1 MKIPLWLKILISV
14 ICIAAIAAIMLRGDE
29 TPEYAAEGAEGAA
42 KEAVDGFEF
51 EPEEL
56 IYDGNGD
63 LDLLKGVSLPGFSRQ
78 ELKELTFV
86 SIETAG
92 ALSNKRVEYTAEK
105 DGVRYRSM
113 RNLHL
118 SGYTGPKITMPQHIP
133 DVTEELIDRFGMLL
147 KSEEDFKVDDGFGND
162 VSDHMEV
169 SAERSTIDSS
179 LVHYTISIENVFGDR
194 DRMVQDVVLS
204 GEIPVIVLTTPEV
217 RIGVREEFDPLDY
230 IARAEKADHSSG
242 MNEVIVVG
250 SINTAQA
257 GEYTLTY
264 RLDGESVILRV
275 IVE

>member
-29 TPEYAAEGAEGAA
+29 TPEYTVAGADGAAE
-42 KEAVDGFEF
+42 EAVDGFEF
-51 EPEEL
+51 DPEEL
-56 IYDGNGD
+56 TFD
-63 LDLLKGVSLPGFSRQ
+63 RQ

-86 SIETAG
+86 SIETIG
-92 ALSNKRVEYTAEK
+92 APSKKRVEYTAEK
-105 DGVRYRSM
+105 DGVRYRSL

-118 SGYTGPKITMPQHIP
+118 SGYTGPKIIMPQHIP
-133 DVTEELIDRFGMLL
+133 DVKENMIERFGTLL
-147 KSEEDFKVDDGFGND
+147 TQEEDFKVDDGFGND

-169 SAERSTIDSS
+169 SAERSTMDSS

-194 DRMVQDVVLS
+194 DRVVQDVVLS

-217 RIGVREEFDPLDY
+217 RIGVRQEFDPLDY
-230 IARAEKADHSSG
+230 IARADSSAIDAVLVEG
-242 MNEVIVVG
+242 AV
-250 SINTAQA
+250 NTSQA

-264 RLDGESVILRV
+264 ELYGESVSLRV

>member
-14 ICIAAIAAIMLRGDE
+14 ICIAAVAAIMLRGDE
-29 TPEYAAEGAEGAA
+29 TPEYAATGAEGAA

-51 EPEEL
+51 DPEEL
-56 IYDGNGD
+56 TYDGNGD

-86 SIETAG
+86 SIETIG
-92 ALSNKRVEYTAEK
+92 APSKKRVEYTAEK
-105 DGVRYRSM
+105 DGVRYRSL

-118 SGYTGPKITMPQHIP
+118 SGYTGPKIIMPQHIP
-133 DVTEELIDRFGMLL
+133 DVKENMIERFGTLL
-147 KSEEDFKVDDGFGND
+147 TQEEDFKVDDGFGND
-162 VSDHMEV
+162 ASAHMEV
-169 SAERSTIDSS
+169 AAERSTIDSS

-194 DRMVQDVVLS
+194 DRVVQDVVLS

-230 IARAEKADHSSG
+230 IARAEKADHSSAIDAVLVEG
-242 MNEVIVVG
+242 AV
-250 SINTAQA
+250 NTSQA

-264 RLDGESVILRV
+264 ELYGQSVSLRV

>member
-14 ICIAAIAAIMLRGDE
+14 ICIAAVAVIMLRGDE
-29 TPEYAAEGAEGAA
+29 TPEYAAAGAEGAA
-42 KEAVDGFEF
+42 KESVDGFEF
-51 EPEEL
+51 DPEEL
-56 IYDGNGD
+56 IYDGKGD

-92 ALSNKRVEYTAEK
+92 ALSKKRVEYTAEK
-105 DGVRYRSM
+105 DGVRYRSL

-118 SGYTGPKITMPQHIP
+118 SGYIGPKITMPQHIP
-133 DVTEELIDRFGMLL
+133 DVKEDMIERFGTLL

-162 VSDHMEV
+162 ASAHMEV
-169 SAERSTIDSS
+169 SAERSTMDSS

-194 DRMVQDVVLS
+194 DRVNQDVVLS
-204 GEIPVIVLTTPEV
+204 GEMPVIVLTTPEV
-217 RIGVREEFDPLDY
+217 RIGVRHEFDPLDY
-230 IARAEKADHSSG
+230 IARAENADHSSAMDAVLVEG
-242 MNEVIVVG
+242 AV
-250 SINTAQA
+250 NTSQT

-264 RLDGESVILRV
+264 NLYGESVSLRV